1 MKNTMDFICEID
13 ADGQRSTPLSGW
25 KFDPVFPY
33 MARAFGLNPAPRLNV
48 DSRGNV
54 MFDESIPNKV
64 SMDGINYRKNIG
76 VDFSLKNQNLYQISL
91 MDGQSYFYMKTE
103 PPATVM
109 ATARLISDLIEIK
122 GVPSDLLNR
131 PIISAKWHDG
141 NEPDFIITAEAMEFE
156 CISQ

>member
-64 SMDGINYRKNIG
+64 SMDGINYRKNIA
-76 VDFSLKNQNLYQISL
+76 F
-91 MDGQSYFYMKTE
+91 
-103 PPATVM
+103 
-109 ATARLISDLIEIK
+109 
-122 GVPSDLLNR
+122 
-131 PIISAKWHDG
+131 
-141 NEPDFIITAEAMEFE
+141 
-156 CISQ
+156 